1 MKKGLVSI
9 GILAAFIIS
18 LFVMSGALAQ
28 QKAKDTYDLD
38 NSYGQVK
45 FNHKKH
51 VETLKLGCEK
61 CHHELKGKKPGEVP
75 KGCVACH
82 KAAAEGKTLSVKDA
96 SHKVCQECHK
106 QDKAKKAPTTCTK
119 CHDTKVKKK

>member
-1 MKKGLVSI
+1 MKKSLVSI
-9 GILAAFIIS
+9 GILAGFIIS
-18 LFVMSGALAQ
+18 LLMMSGALAQ
-28 QKAKDTYDLD
+28 QKAKDSYAMD
-38 NSYGQVK
+38 NTYGQVK

-51 VETLKLGCEK
+51 AETLKVACDK

-75 KGCVACH
+75 KGCKACH
-82 KAAAEGKTLSVKDA
+82 KAAAEGKTLSSKDA
-96 SHKVCQECHK
+96 FHKDCQKCHK

>member
-9 GILAAFIIS
+9 GILAGFIIC
-18 LFVMSGALAQ
+18 LFLMSGALAQ
-28 QKAKDTYDLD
+28 QTAKDSYLID

-45 FNHKKH
+45 FAHQKH
-51 VETLKLGCEK
+51 VDMLKLGCEK

-75 KGCVACH
+75 KACGACH
-82 KAAAEGKTLSVKDA
+82 KAAAEGKTPSAKDA
-96 SHKVCQECHK
+96 YHKDCQTCHK
-106 QDKAKKAPTTCTK
+106 EDKTKKAPTACTK